1 MDIHADPAT
10 QMVALLPRLRRF
22 ATSLTRRPQE
32 VDDLVQATVER
43 ALDRIDRWRPDTR
56 LDSWM
61 FRILQN
67 IWIDQLR
74 AARPHAEL
82 SEADD
87 LPGTDGR
94 VATEH
99 HMALAET
106 RRAIAEL
113 PEDQRSVILLVL
125 VEGFA
130 YREAAEILDVPIG
143 TVMSRLSRGRAAL
156 EQRLSHRPA
165 SGDPSHDHT

>member
-1 MDIHADPAT
+1 MDTHADTAT

-43 ALDRIDRWRPDTR
+43 ALARISSWRRDTR

-74 AARPHAEL
+74 AARPTSDL

-87 LPGTDGR
+87 LPGIDGR
-94 VATEH
+94 TATEH

-106 RRAIAEL
+106 RKAIADL

-143 TVMSRLSRGRAAL
+143 TIMSRLSRGRAAL
-156 EQRLSHRPA
+156 ELRLSDRPA
-165 SGDPSHDHT
+165 AGEPSHDHA